1 MAISNDKLISFIF
14 ELGQLRRIKHEGWRL
29 AGIDNPE
36 SVAEHSLRAAQIA
49 YILAQLENYPHPEE
63 VCSMVVF
70 HDIEECRIGDVHKVA
85 NRYISYNEALAVDD
99 QTKNLGEIGL
109 AINKLWKQTE
119 EKNSVPGVIAK
130 DADLLEAAFTAR
142 EYKEKGVPLMDLWM
156 KNYMKYLNTK
166 SAKQILD
173 ELIKTDSVW
182 WWKDLKK
189 Y

>member
-1 MAISNDKLISFIF
+1 MKSSIDKLINFIF
-14 ELGQLRRIKHEGWRL
+14 ELAQLRRIKHEGWRL
-29 AGIDNPE
+29 VGIDNPE

-49 YILAQLENYPHPEE
+49 YILAKMENYTNPEE
-63 VCSMVVF
+63 VCSIVVF

-85 NRYISYNEALAVDD
+85 NRYISFNESLAVDD
-99 QTKNLGEIGL
+99 QTKELGEIGK
-109 AINKLWKQTE
+109 AINNLWKQTE
-119 EKNSVPGVIAK
+119 QKNSKAGIIAK

-156 KNYMKYLNTK
+156 KNYMKFLRTK
-166 SAKQILD
+166 SAKQILE
-173 ELIKTDSVW
+173 ELIKTDLIW

>member
-1 MAISNDKLISFIF
+1 VKSSLNKLIDFIF

-29 AGIDNPE
+29 VGIDNPE

-49 YILAQLENYPHPEE
+49 YILAKMENYPNPEE
-63 VCSMVVF
+63 ICSLVVF

-85 NRYISYNEALAVDD
+85 NRYLTFNEALAVDD
-99 QTKNLGEIGL
+99 QTKELGEIGK

-119 EKNSVPGVIAK
+119 EKKSIAGIIAK
-130 DADLLEAAFTAR
+130 DADLLEATFTAR

-156 KNYMKYLNTK
+156 KNYMRFLKTK
-166 SAKQILD
+166 SARQILK
-173 ELIKTDSVW
+173 ELIRTNHIW
-182 WWKDLKK
+182 WWKNLKK